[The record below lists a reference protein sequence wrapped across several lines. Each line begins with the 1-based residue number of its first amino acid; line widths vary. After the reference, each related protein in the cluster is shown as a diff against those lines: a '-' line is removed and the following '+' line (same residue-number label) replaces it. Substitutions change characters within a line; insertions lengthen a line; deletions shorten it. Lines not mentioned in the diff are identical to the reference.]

1 MAVRFFWDLALSWLA
16 AIVIAGLIAL
26 AMFALS
32 PSARAQQPPTSNLV
46 SGNGSATGTGATT
59 IIAAPTATR
68 RIYVTGAHCA
78 RSDAGTTA
86 IFVTF
91 NDTSSTIMVL
101 PNSGGGGANNMAFAS
116 PLTVPAA
123 TAFTFAAS
131 ANTTT
136 VYCNAQGFTGN

>member
-1 MAVRFFWDLALSWLA
+1 MTAAFIWRIILGWTALLVLVGLA
-16 AIVIAGLIAL
+16 AML
-26 AMFALS
+26 AFVVTPAH
-32 PSARAQQPPTSNLV
+32 AQQPPTSNLV

-59 IIAAPTATR
+59 IIAAPSATR
-68 RIYVTGAHCA
+68 RIYV
-78 RSDAGTTA
+78 RSVACGRNDAGTTA

-91 NDTSSTIMVL
+91 NDTSSTVMVL

-123 TAFTFAAS
+123 TAFTFTAS
-131 ANTTT
+131 TGIST